1 MVQAM
6 RSSQPLEQRGQP
18 PALAL
23 RQIGKTYP
31 GVVALDGVD
40 LTLHRGEIHAV
51 LGENGA
57 GKSTLIKIITG
68 VIEKD
73 SGQILANG
81 AAVEIGSPQNA
92 RKLGISAVPQE
103 ILLVPAFSVG
113 RNILL
118 GMEGSRFLR
127 REALDLKQSEVV
139 NAALAQ
145 VGAGF
150 TAEAPT
156 AMGMRAI
163 REARGE
169 ECLGSW
175 RRVRP
180 SLPKVD
186 PAA

>member
-1 MVQAM
+1 
-6 RSSQPLEQRGQP
+6 
-18 PALAL
+18 
-23 RQIGKTYP
+23 
-31 GVVALDGVD
+31 
-40 LTLHRGEIHAV
+40 LHRGEIHAV

-92 RKLGISAVPQE
+92 RKLGISAVPQD

-127 REALDLKQSEVV
+127 REALDRKQSELV

-156 AMGMRAI
+156 ASLSVPQRRLAQIARALV
-163 REARGE
+163 ESGE
-169 ECLGSW
+169 ILVLDEPTAVLSEPDAQHLIERLLASENKVRRSSTSPTGS
-175 RRVRP
+175 RR
-180 SLPKVD
+180 
-186 PAA
+186 